1 MATPISVKSLFQTP
15 GGVNLTHARL
25 NALLRTQGLE
35 QVRIAVAYARWD
47 GLGLISDAVE
57 AFVARGG
64 RFETI
69 FGANNGVTTPDALQ
83 YGLYLDTLYPKLTEA
98 RLIEDAYANA
108 TYHPKLFQ
116 FRFAKTAVAFIGS
129 ANLTGGGL
137 SRNTELGVEVTVPI
151 GGDFDKELQLA
162 WSELVKGSQ
171 PITEKRIQAL
181 VAAAALGDEK
191 SKVETRSNK
200 AGKPY
205 LSVSAKV
212 APKPLFLKA
221 LKIPQ
226 KAKKSKVLAQL
237 GAASE
242 KPKRLYLEVLEY
254 ETGGHNGSPGYQV
267 QLPTATLGSFFGIG
281 QSQSRQVTFDFPG
294 ESITVGVT
302 HFANA
307 THRVRLRPIRDIQR
321 PAVLRFERTGPD
333 RYAVNVL
340 PHAKFAKSIALHCP
354 EQRQAK
360 ARRWG
365 IE

>member
-1 MATPISVKSLFQTP
+1 MKTQISVQSLLQTP
-15 GGVNLTHARL
+15 GGTTLTHVRL
-25 NALLRTQGLE
+25 NALLRTPGLKE
-35 QVRIAVAYARWD
+35 VRIAVAYARWD

-57 AFVARGG
+57 TFVAKGG

-83 YGLYLDTLYPKLTEA
+83 YGLYLDTLYPNLTQA

-151 GGDFDKELQLA
+151 GGDFDKELHLA
-162 WSELVKGSQ
+162 WAELVKSSM
-171 PITEKRIQAL
+171 PVTEKRIQAL
-181 VAAAALGDEK
+181 VDAAALGDEK
-191 SKVETRSNK
+191 TKVETRSNK
-200 AGKPY
+200 ADKPY
-205 LSVSAKV
+205 LTVSAKV

-226 KAKKSKVLAQL
+226 KTKKSKVLAQL

-242 KPKRLYLEVLEY
+242 KPRRLYLEVLEY
-254 ETGGHNGSPGYQV
+254 ETGGQNGAPGYQV
-267 QLPTATLGSFFGIG
+267 QLPTATLGAFFGVG
-281 QSQSRQVTFDFPG
+281 QSQSRQVRFDFPG
-294 ESITVGVT
+294 ESVTVGLT
-302 HFANA
+302 HFDNA
-307 THRVRLRPIRDIQR
+307 THRVRLRPIRDIPR
-321 PAVLRFERTGPD
+321 PAVLRFERIEPN
-333 RYAVNVL
+333 RYAVKIL
-340 PHAKFAKSIALHCP
+340 PQADFAKSIAVHCP
-354 EQRQAK
+354 EQRQAN